1 MNDLAR
7 RIVQDRMRGRRDFMD
22 DENDYTRDEAYHEND
37 RERDNRRDRERDSR
51 RGDRERDMERGDGRR
66 DSRRGVRGSGRRDN
80 AGWDGHSPVYLSKQ
94 DLHDWKRMLLNS
106 DGSSGPHFKDADK
119 ILAVAD
125 KLGIRFNEYT
135 EKELCMAT
143 NLCYSDFCDALKSV
157 IPTDQELYI
166 YVKMG
171 RAFLEDEDGPEASE
185 KLAMYFYTI
194 VEHD

>member
-1 MNDLAR
+1 MNDGAY
-7 RIVQDRMRGRRDFMD
+7 RGD
-22 DENDYTRDEAYHEND
+22 
-37 RERDNRRDRERDSR
+37 
-51 RGDRERDMERGDGRR
+51 RGDREGRRNNERDYERDNGMNDRNRDFER
-66 DSRRGVRGSGRRDN
+66 DSRRGVRGTGRR
-80 AGWDGHSPVYLSKQ
+80 DGHSPVYLSKQ
-94 DLHDWKRMLLNS
+94 DLSNWKHMLIND
-106 DGSSGPHFKDADK
+106 DGSIGAHFKDADK

-135 EKELCMAT
+135 EKELCMAV
-143 NLCYSDFCDALKSV
+143 NLCYSDFCDVFKSL
-157 IPTDQELYI
+157 IPAEQELHY